1 MDTKIISLLSL
12 ALYSVVTSAPQ
23 DGWMPPNHFEECTKV
38 HTEAMVRCL
47 TINKIPESVT
57 SKCRDANYQNNCE
70 IGMRQVIHLTDK
82 CVSTKCIKNSSGGE
96 ICKNGELPY
105 KGGCHK
111 IGSSNVC
118 ARKSDFT
125 PKRTLQSDIFGN
137 VSCQCIDSLG
147 LVNFNGDCYSESSFS
162 PCSQA
167 GSSRKLLIRF
177 GHNNTGQ
184 CIPNRCKEGQVLW
197 RRFNCSKT
205 ESKNDYLNSCFD
217 CMNFDDHVKNCQTH
231 LLLKDG
237 IVTCAPKNK
246 LNSVFDTCPEQAST
260 TGECIKTTK
269 KPGTKPI
276 SNQYILMNLC
286 KVNKE
291 AVELTGFQCN

>member
-1 MDTKIISLLSL
+1 MDTKIISFLFL

-47 TINKIPESVT
+47 TINKIPDSVT

-167 GSSRKLLIRF
+167 GSSRKLLMRYLFYFSICI
-177 GHNNTGQ
+177 TG
-184 CIPNRCKEGQVLW
+184 
-197 RRFNCSKT
+197 
-205 ESKNDYLNSCFD
+205 D
-217 CMNFDDHVKNCQTH
+217 
-231 LLLKDG
+231 
-237 IVTCAPKNK
+237 
-246 LNSVFDTCPEQAST
+246 
-260 TGECIKTTK
+260 
-269 KPGTKPI
+269 
-276 SNQYILMNLC
+276 
-286 KVNKE
+286 
-291 AVELTGFQCN
+291 